1 MKRVLDV
8 DLYDAHE
15 IAEMLGVSKTT
26 VHNYVNCGKLESQKI
41 GGRLYCSEQNIKAFI
56 NGDVKRELKQA

>member
-1 MKRVLDV
+1 MKRILGVS
-8 DLYDAHE
+8 LYDAHE

-26 VHNYVNCGKLESQKI
+26 VHNYVNGGKLEYQKI
-41 GGRLYCSEQNIKAFI
+41 GGKLYCSEQNIKTFI